1 MSRSSKGSIYFGIG
15 LDNTQLRADAQQSK
29 NILNSISKTAVQ
41 EGNSIDAAY
50 NRIGKTI
57 AGVFTVQQATRFIK
71 QLVSVRGE
79 IESLQRSFEVLAG
92 KVQGKKLFEDIREF
106 SVTTPMQLNDLAKG
120 AQTLLGFNV
129 AAQEVMPILRSI
141 GDIAMGDAQRFNSL
155 TLAFAQMSATGRL
168 MGQDLLQMINAGFNP
183 LTIIAEKTGKSV
195 ADLKEEMSDGAIS
208 ADMVKQAF
216 IEATEAGGRF
226 NGMLEAQSHGIKGS
240 IAKLEGAIQNMLNEL
255 GSSSEEVITG
265 SIQAA
270 TDLVKSYEKVGEII
284 GELIVTYG
292 IYKAT
297 LITLTATKGL
307 ATAANAGWT
316 ASEILHFNALVLV
329 EKAQKALNATILK
342 NPYVLVAAAVAT
354 LAYGMYKLATR
365 QTEADKALERLN
377 DTTHKYNKEAA
388 AEQVQIDALF
398 ARLKAAQKGTDEY
411 KAAKEAILAQYG
423 DYINGLK
430 KEIRTLEDV
439 EGAYKAVT
447 KAVQEAAKA
456 RAMDAATKGAADAYA
471 DTSAESKDKIYKA
484 IKKQYGN
491 KKDKDGMALAEKV
504 YWDLMTAIDNGQ
516 QISDKFLKQFE
527 KEHFVAGNP
536 TGNVEGTSYKSNAVA
551 DEIYKLLEAKKV
563 FNDEVEEANR
573 LFGSSPLGSI
583 GGEVEETKAEAIKNK
598 KYWEDYVKEQQAI
611 IDSMT
616 TAQIKAGE
624 AKEHF
629 ENIRKAQQELKLY
642 DTKKGTGKGGN
653 DAKNIAVQIAGRKD
667 QLDEY
672 KKALGRE
679 ERQAA
684 LDIAQAKIDGM
695 KEGLEKELAQNE
707 KNYKVLEEANL
718 KRREDMVE
726 ALRDAKALEWENANP
741 KAKKEGKTFD
751 RSTITEEDLSDK
763 QKEMLREYGRIAS
776 ESLVKANKDAI
787 EKSLKDVLDYEQKRT
802 EIAEEYARK
811 RAELY
816 TSGEGGESRL
826 REGVTQSNV
835 TEVDRQAEEALKAV
849 DEQFAQREVTYQA
862 WCDSIASLSLRQL
875 QSVLEQAEMELKRLE
890 EMGAG
895 NSKQLAVARAKVETA
910 KQKIAKENAKTE
922 VAPNKRSIEQWNTLR
937 ESLEACKGAFDE
949 IGESVGGVAGEIISA
964 TGNVLGSTLSAV
976 NSIAQLV
983 NSATTG
989 MVEAA
994 TIGEMAVSAVEK
1006 ASVVLAVISAAL
1018 QIATKIAELFNSD
1031 GSKQKE
1037 IGKLQDRIDQLQW
1050 ELDNQESRRISEAYG
1065 TAIDR
1070 LTTAYAEAT
1079 SEIVK
1084 MYTEAGELADGQLE
1098 KIVRFGRGGLIYEK
1112 AINKIADAYANM
1124 DYTASKAL
1132 GVQRFDAASKKLE
1145 NLAEQQIIIQRQ
1157 AELEASKKK
1166 SDKGKIEDYKR
1177 KIEELGAEMAKT
1189 IAETLEN
1196 IIGSTAESIAKD
1208 FGDAFFEAA
1217 KRGEDAMEAWHKKSN
1232 ELIGDIIKRMLI
1244 TQYLEPKIG
1253 EIFDKYKKK
1262 WFTNGQFN
1270 GTQSVMDSSDNLA
1283 NDLNKAGDEFN
1294 MMFGAL
1300 SESLKKYL
1308 GAVDSARTA
1317 TEKGLTTASQ
1327 DSIDELNGRATA
1339 MQGHTFNI
1347 SEYSRVLV
1355 QTTSQ
1360 ILQSVLNIEGETSGF
1375 GARLERMEHNLLDV
1389 RNSIDDIALKGIKI
1403 R

>member
-1 MSRSSKGSIYFGIG
+1 MSKGRGNIYFGIG
-15 LDNTQLRADAQQSK
+15 LDNAQLREDAQQSK
-29 NILNSISKTAVQ
+29 NILNGIGKTAVQ

-79 IESLQRSFEVLAG
+79 IESIQRSFEVLAG

-106 SVTTPMQLNDLAKG
+106 AVTTPMQLNDLAKG
-120 AQTLLGFNV
+120 AQTLLGFNI

-168 MGQDLLQMINAGFNP
+168 MGQDLLQMINSGFNP

-195 ADLKEEMSDGAIS
+195 ADLKEEVSDGAVS

-226 NGMLEAQSHGIKGS
+226 NGMLETQSHGIKGS

-255 GSSSEEVITG
+255 GTSSQDVIVDA
-265 SIQAA
+265 IQAA
-270 TDLVKSYEKVGEII
+270 TNLVNSYEKVGEVI

-423 DYINGLK
+423 DYINGLN
-430 KEIRTLEDV
+430 KEIRTLEDI

-456 RAMDAATKGAADAYA
+456 RALDSATKDAADAFA

-504 YWDLMTAIDNGQ
+504 YWELMNAIDNGQ

-536 TGNVEGTSYKSNAVA
+536 TGNVDGTSYKSNAVA

-598 KYWEDYVKEQQAI
+598 KYWEDYIKEQQAI

-624 AKEHF
+624 AKEQF
-629 ENIRKAQQELKLY
+629 ANIEKAQRELKLY
-642 DTKKGTGKGGN
+642 NTEKGIGKGGN
-653 DAKNIAVQIAGRKD
+653 DANNIAVRKD
-667 QLDEY
+667 QIEEY
-672 KKALGRE
+672 KKSLIRE

-707 KNYKVLEEANL
+707 QNYKVLEEANL

-741 KAKKEGKTFD
+741 KAKKGGKTFD
-751 RSTITEEDLSDK
+751 RSTITDNDLSDN
-763 QKEMLREYGRIAS
+763 QKEILREYNRIAS
-776 ESLVKANKDAI
+776 ESYVKANKDSL

-816 TSGEGGESRL
+816 TESENGTPKL
-826 REGVTQSNV
+826 REGATEANV
-835 TEVDRQAEEALKAV
+835 SEVDRQAEEALKAV

-875 QSVLEQAEMELKRLE
+875 QSILEQAERELKRLE

-895 NSKQLAVARAKVETA
+895 NSKQLAVARAKVAIARQKLAVESA
-910 KQKIAKENAKTE
+910 KAD

-937 ESLEACKGAFDE
+937 EALDACRSSFEE
-949 IGESVGGVAGEIISA
+949 IGESVGGVAGEIISS
-964 TGNVLGSTLSAV
+964 TGSILGSTLSAV
-976 NSIAQLV
+976 NSVAQLV
-983 NSATTG
+983 NSATSG
-989 MVEAA
+989 MVETA
-994 TIGEMAVSAVEK
+994 TIAEMAISAVEK

-1018 QIATKIAELFNSD
+1018 QIATKIAQLFNSD

-1070 LTTAYAEAT
+1070 LATAYAEAT

-1112 AINKIADAYANM
+1112 TINKIADAYANM

-1132 GVQRFDAASKKLE
+1132 GVQRFDAARKKLE

-1166 SDKGKIEDYKR
+1166 SDKGRIEDYKH

-1196 IIGSTAESIAKD
+1196 IIGSTAESLAKD

-1270 GTQSVMDSSDNLA
+1270 GTQSVMDSSDDLA

-1339 MQGHTFNI
+1339 IQGHTFNI

-1375 GARLERMEHNLLDV
+1375 GARLERMESSLRDV
-1389 RNSIDDIALKGIKI
+1389 RNSIDDIALKGIRI

>member
-1 MSRSSKGSIYFGIG
+1 MSKGRGNIYFGIG
-15 LDNTQLRADAQQSK
+15 LDNAQLRADAQQSK

-41 EGNSIDAAY
+41 EGNSIDATY

-57 AGVFTVQQATRFIK
+57 AGVFTVQQAARFVK

-92 KVQGKKLFEDIREF
+92 RVQGKKLFEDIREF
-106 SVTTPMQLNDLAKG
+106 AVTTPMQLNDLAKG

-141 GDIAMGDAQRFNSL
+141 GDIAMGDAHRFNSL
-155 TLAFAQMSATGRL
+155 TLAFAQMSAAGRL
-168 MGQDLLQMINAGFNP
+168 MGQDLLQMVNAGFNP
-183 LTIIAEKTGKSV
+183 LTFMAEKTGKSV
-195 ADLKEEMSDGAIS
+195 ADLKEEMSDGAVS

-226 NGMLEAQSHGIKGS
+226 NGMLEAQGHGIKGS

-255 GSSSEEVITG
+255 GTSSQDVIVDA
-265 SIQAA
+265 IQAA
-270 TDLVKSYEKVGEII
+270 TNLVKSYEKVGEVI

-292 IYKAT
+292 LYKAT
-297 LITLTATKGL
+297 LITLTATKGI

-423 DYINGLK
+423 DYINGLN

-456 RAMDAATKGAADAYA
+456 RALDAATKDAADAFA

-504 YWDLMTAIDNGQ
+504 YWELMNAIDNGQ

-536 TGNVEGTSYKSNAVA
+536 TGNVDGTSYKSNAVA

-598 KYWEDYVKEQQAI
+598 KYWEDYIKEQQAI

-624 AKEHF
+624 AKEQF
-629 ENIRKAQQELKLY
+629 ANIEKAQGELKLY

-653 DAKNIAVQIAGRKD
+653 DANNIAVQIAERKD

-707 KNYKVLEEANL
+707 QNYKVLEEANL

-726 ALRDAKALEWENANP
+726 ALRDTKALEWENANP

-751 RSTITEEDLSDK
+751 RRTITEEDLSDK
-763 QKEMLREYGRIAS
+763 QKEILREYNRIAS
-776 ESLVKANKDAI
+776 ESYVKANKDSL

-802 EIAEEYARK
+802 EITEEYARK

-816 TSGEGGESRL
+816 TESENGTPKL
-826 REGVTQSNV
+826 REGATEANV
-835 TEVDRQAEEALKAV
+835 SEVDRQAEEALKSV

-862 WCDSIASLSLRQL
+862 WCDTIATLSLRQL
-875 QSVLEQAEMELKRLE
+875 QGVLEQAERELKRLE
-890 EMGAG
+890 ETGAG
-895 NSKQLAVARAKVETA
+895 NSKQLAVARAKVATA
-910 KQKIAKENAKTE
+910 RQKLARENAKTD

-937 ESLEACKGAFDE
+937 EALDACRNSFEE
-949 IGESVGGVAGEIISA
+949 IGESVGGVAGEIISS
-964 TGNVLGSTLSAV
+964 TGSILGSTLSAV
-976 NSIAQLV
+976 NSVAQLV
-983 NSATTG
+983 NSATSG
-989 MVEAA
+989 MVETA
-994 TIGEMAVSAVEK
+994 TIAEMAISAVEK

-1018 QIATKIAELFNSD
+1018 QIATKIAQLFNSD

-1037 IGKLQDRIDQLQW
+1037 IGQLQERIDQLQW
-1050 ELDNQESRRISEAYG
+1050 ELDNQEAQRVSEAYG

-1070 LTTAYAEAT
+1070 LASAYASAT
-1079 SEIVK
+1079 AEIIE
-1084 MYTEAGELADGQLE
+1084 MYAEVGEQSDTQLE
-1098 KIVRFGRGGLIYEK
+1098 KIVRFGKGGLIYEK
-1112 AINKIADAYANM
+1112 TINKIADAYANM

-1132 GVQRFDAASKKLE
+1132 GVQRFERARKHLE
-1145 NLAEQQIIIQRQ
+1145 NLAAQQLILMKQ
-1157 AELEASKKK
+1157 AELEESKKK
-1166 SDKGKIEDYKR
+1166 SDKRRVDGYKR
-1177 KIEELGAEMAKT
+1177 KIEELGAEMAQ
-1189 IAETLEN
+1189 TLADVLN
-1196 IIGSTAESIAKD
+1196 DIIGSTAESIAKD
-1208 FGDAFFEAA
+1208 FGDAFFDAT
-1217 KRGEDAMEAWHKKSN
+1217 KSGEDAMEAWHKKSN
-1232 ELIGDIIKRMLI
+1232 ELIGDIIKKMLVA
-1244 TQYLEPKIG
+1244 QYLEPEIGKI
-1253 EIFDKYKKK
+1253 FNKYQKK
-1262 WFTNGQFN
+1262 WFTDGKFN
-1270 GTQSVMDSSDNLA
+1270 GTQAVMDSSDELA
-1283 NDLNKAGDEFN
+1283 NDINKAGEDFN
-1294 MMFGAL
+1294 AIYSIL
-1300 SESLKKYL
+1300 SENLKKYL
-1308 GAVDSARTA
+1308 GAIDAARSA
-1317 TEKGLTTASQ
+1317 TEKGIATASQ
-1327 DSIDELNGRATA
+1327 DSVDELNGRTTA
-1339 MQGHTFNI
+1339 IQGHTFTI
-1347 SEYSRVLV
+1347 SENSKILV
-1355 QTTSQ
+1355 QTTTQ
-1360 ILQSVLNIEGETSGF
+1360 ILLCVLNIESETTGF
-1375 GARLERMEHNLLDV
+1375 GARLERMESSLRDV
-1389 RNSIDDIALKGIKI
+1389 RNSIDDIAMKGIKI
-1403 R
+1403 K